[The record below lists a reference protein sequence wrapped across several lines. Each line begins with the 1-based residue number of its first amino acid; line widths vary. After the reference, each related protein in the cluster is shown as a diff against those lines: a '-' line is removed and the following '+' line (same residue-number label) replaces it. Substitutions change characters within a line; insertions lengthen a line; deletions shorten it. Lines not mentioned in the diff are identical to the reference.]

1 MINVLSTFFEGY
13 GEYTLSQ
20 IGFLSGAK
28 CSKDS
33 QGFALDLLEVSQS
46 HHLRPPAAF
55 NML

>member
-28 CSKDS
+28 RSKDS